1 MDALQ
6 GLRVVDF
13 SKVLAGP
20 LCTQYLGDMG
30 AEVIKVEPPKGD
42 DTRRWPPFRRDDGT
56 VFLSVNRNK
65 RSVALDLK
73 SPEGR
78 EAAQRLIATADIV
91 VESFGPGVAA
101 RLGIDYDS
109 AAALRPDVV
118 YCSISGFG
126 SKGPLNQG
134 KGYDVILQAF
144 CGMMSIT
151 GDEDGPAVRS
161 PISPIDQATGM
172 HAATGILAAVV
183 RRLRTGKGCKVEA
196 ALFDTAVGFMGY
208 VMQSYW
214 ERGSE
219 PRRWG
224 SAHESLCPYQVFEA
238 SDRPLLLGVANDSLW
253 RAFCNEAGRPELAD
267 DPRYATNADRV
278 RHRAEVLELVSG
290 IMRKDARDGWIRR
303 LARAG
308 IPCAPIQGVG
318 ELLAHEHT
326 AASEMIHRFA
336 ESAHGELNVVAQ
348 PLRFDGRRPRPS
360 LPPPRVGEHTA
371 QVLSELGYGET
382 AIGRYLD
389 ALAPQAGMAPGKE
402 G

>member
-1 MDALQ
+1 MDALK

-30 AEVIKVEPPKGD
+30 AEVIKVEPLKGD
-42 DTRRWPPFRRDDGT
+42 DTRRWPPFRQADGT

-65 RSVALDLK
+65 RSIALDLK

-91 VESFGPGVAA
+91 VESFGPGVAG
-101 RLGIDYDS
+101 RLGIDYAS

-126 SKGPLNQG
+126 GKGPLRRG

-151 GDEDGPAVRS
+151 GEEDGPAIRS

-183 RRLRTGKGCKVEA
+183 RRLRTGKGCQVEA
-196 ALFDTAVGFMGY
+196 SLFDTSVGFMGY

-214 ERGSE
+214 ERGTE

-224 SAHESLCPYQVFEA
+224 SAHESLCPYQVFDA

-253 RAFCNEAGRPELAD
+253 RTFCDEVGKPELAT

-278 RHRAEVLELVSG
+278 RNRPEVLALVAQ
-290 IMRKDARDGWIRR
+290 IMREDTRDGWIER
-303 LARAG
+303 LAQAG
-308 IPCAPIQGVG
+308 IPCAPIQAVG
-318 ELLAHEHT
+318 EVLAHEHM
-326 AASEMIHRFA
+326 AASEMIYRFA
-336 ESAHGELNVVAQ
+336 DSAHGELNVVSQ
-348 PLRFDGRRPRPS
+348 PLRFDGERPKPTS
-360 LPPPRVGEHTA
+360 PPPKVGQHTR
-371 QVLSELGYGET
+371 QVLTELGYDEA
-382 AIGRYLD
+382 AIQRHLD
-389 ALAPQAGMAPGKE
+389 AVAPTAGEAA
-402 G
+402 

>member
-30 AEVIKVEPPKGD
+30 AEVIKVEPLKGD
-42 DTRRWPPFRRDDGT
+42 DTRRWPPFRQDDGT

-65 RSVALDLK
+65 RSIALDLK

-91 VESFGPGVAA
+91 VESFGPGVAS
-101 RLGIDYDS
+101 RLGIDYAS
-109 AAALRPDVV
+109 AVALRPDVV

-126 SKGPLNQG
+126 SKGPLRRG

-151 GDEDGPAVRS
+151 GEEDGPAIRS

-183 RRLRTGKGCKVEA
+183 RRLRTGKGCQVEA
-196 ALFDTAVGFMGY
+196 SLFDTSVGFMGY

-214 ERGSE
+214 ERGTE

-224 SAHESLCPYQVFEA
+224 SAHESLCPYQVFDA

-253 RAFCNEAGRPELAD
+253 RTFCSEVGRPDLAE

-278 RHRAEVLELVSG
+278 RNRPEVLALVAQV
-290 IMRKDARDGWIRR
+290 MREDTRDGWIAR
-303 LARAG
+303 LAQAG
-308 IPCAPIQGVG
+308 IPCAPIQAVG
-318 ELLAHEHT
+318 EVLAHEHM
-326 AASEMIHRFA
+326 AASEMIYRFA
-336 ESAHGELNVVAQ
+336 DSAHGELNVVSQ
-348 PLRFDGRRPRPS
+348 PLRFDGERPKPTS
-360 LPPPRVGEHTA
+360 PPPTVGQHTR
-371 QVLSELGYGET
+371 QVLAELGYDEA
-382 AIGRYLD
+382 AIQRH
-389 ALAPQAGMAPGKE
+389 LAMRAPAVSAAA
-402 G
+402 

>member
-30 AEVIKVEPPKGD
+30 AEVIKVEPLKGD
-42 DTRRWPPFRRDDGT
+42 DTRRWPPFRKDDGT

-109 AAALRPDVV
+109 ASALRPGVV

-151 GDEDGPAVRS
+151 GEEDGPAVRS

-183 RRLRTGKGCKVEA
+183 RKLRTGKGCKVEA
-196 ALFDTAVGFMGY
+196 SLFDTAVGFMGY

-253 RAFCNEAGRPELAD
+253 RAFCNEAGRPGLAD

-278 RHRAEVLELVSG
+278 RHRAEVLELVSE
-290 IMRKDARDGWIRR
+290 IMRGDDRDAWIRR

-318 ELLAHEHT
+318 ELLAHEHMV
-326 AASEMIHRFA
+326 ASEMIHRFA
-336 ESAHGELNVVAQ
+336 DSAHGELNVVSQ
-348 PLRFDGRRPRPS
+348 PLRFDGHRPKPAS
-360 LPPPRVGEHTA
+360 PPPRVGEHTG
-371 QVLSELGYGET
+371 QVLAELGYGPA

-389 ALAPQAGMAPGKE
+389 VLAPQAGTAPGRE
-402 G
+402 A

>member
-30 AEVIKVEPPKGD
+30 AEVIKVEPLKGD
-42 DTRRWPPFRRDDGT
+42 DTRRWPPFRKDDGT

-109 AAALRPDVV
+109 ASALRPGVV

-151 GDEDGPAVRS
+151 GEEDGPAVRS

-183 RRLRTGKGCKVEA
+183 RKLRTGKGCKVEA
-196 ALFDTAVGFMGY
+196 SLFDTAVGFMGY

-253 RAFCNEAGRPELAD
+253 RAFCNEAGRPGLAD

-278 RHRAEVLELVSG
+278 RHRAEVLELVSE
-290 IMRKDARDGWIRR
+290 IMRGDDRDAWIRR

-318 ELLAHEHT
+318 ELLAHEHMV
-326 AASEMIHRFA
+326 ASEMIHRFA
-336 ESAHGELNVVAQ
+336 DSAHGELNVVSQ
-348 PLRFDGRRPRPS
+348 PLRFDGHRPKPAS
-360 LPPPRVGEHTA
+360 PPPRVGEHTG
-371 QVLSELGYGET
+371 QVLAELGYGPA

-389 ALAPQAGMAPGKE
+389 VLASQAGAAPGRE
-402 G
+402 A

>member
-30 AEVIKVEPPKGD
+30 AEVIKVEPLKGD
-42 DTRRWPPFRRDDGT
+42 DTRRWPPFRQDDGT

-65 RSVALDLK
+65 RSIALDLK

-91 VESFGPGVAA
+91 VESFGPGVAG
-101 RLGIDYDS
+101 RLGIDYAS

-126 SKGPLNQG
+126 SKGPLRRG

-151 GDEDGPAVRS
+151 GEEDGPAIRS

-172 HAATGILAAVV
+172 HAATGILAAMV
-183 RRLRTGKGCKVEA
+183 RRLRTGKGCQVEA
-196 ALFDTAVGFMGY
+196 SLFDTSVGFMGY

-214 ERGSE
+214 ERGTE

-224 SAHESLCPYQVFEA
+224 SAHESLCPYQVFDA

-253 RAFCNEAGRPELAD
+253 RTFCNEVGKPELAT

-278 RHRAEVLELVSG
+278 RNRPEVLALVAQ
-290 IMRKDARDGWIRR
+290 IMREDTRDGWIER
-303 LARAG
+303 LAQAG
-308 IPCAPIQGVG
+308 IPCAPIQAVG
-318 ELLAHEHT
+318 EVLAHEHM
-326 AASEMIHRFA
+326 AASEMIYRFA
-336 ESAHGELNVVAQ
+336 DSAHGELNVVSQ
-348 PLRFDGRRPRPS
+348 PLRFDGERPKPTS
-360 LPPPRVGEHTA
+360 PPPKVGQHTR
-371 QVLSELGYGET
+371 QVLAELGYDEA
-382 AIGRYLD
+382 AIQRHLD
-389 ALAPQAGMAPGKE
+389 AVAPTAGEAA
-402 G
+402 

>member
-42 DTRRWPPFRRDDGT
+42 DTRRWPPFKGEDGT

-101 RLGIDYDS
+101 RLGIDYES

-126 SKGPLNQG
+126 SKGPLNKG

-151 GDEDGPAVRS
+151 GEEDGAAVRS

-183 RRLRTGKGCKVEA
+183 RKLRTGKGCKVEA
-196 ALFDTAVGFMGY
+196 SLFDTAVGFMGY

-238 SDRPLLLGVANDSLW
+238 GDRPLLLGVANDSLW
-253 RAFCNEAGRPELAD
+253 RAFCNEAGRAELAD

-278 RHRAEVLELVSG
+278 RNRAEVLDLVSQ
-290 IMRKDARDGWIRR
+290 IMRGDDRDGWIRR

-336 ESAHGELNVVAQ
+336 QSAHGELNVVSQ
-348 PLRFDGRRPRPS
+348 PLRFDGQRPRPAA
-360 LPPPRVGEHTA
+360 PPPKVGEHTA
-371 QVLSELGYGET
+371 QVLAELGYGE
-382 AIGRYLD
+382 AAVGRYLD
-389 ALAPQAGMAPGKE
+389 ALAPRAGMATAGE